1 MMNKQYQ
8 YSQDWFSHNI
18 EGLKMM
24 MRLLPDNKLFLEVGS
39 YEGRSTCWFLENG
52 LASDGA
58 IFCYDTWEG
67 SEEHSEEQSQD
78 LYQKFN
84 HNIELAKKPTQSVYS
99 YMGKSVETIR
109 RQNLEFDFVYIDGSH
124 QAPDVLMD
132 ACLTFRMLKKG
143 GIMVFDDYLWKD
155 VPGVLHQPKIAID
168 AFVNIFSEQIE
179 TVMIGYQYG
188 IRKL

>member
-1 MMNKQYQ
+1 MNKQYQ

-18 EGLKMM
+18 EGLKVMM
-24 MRLLPDNKLFLEVGS
+24 AQLPDNKLFLEVGS

-52 LASDGA
+52 LADDGA

-67 SEEHSEEQSQD
+67 SEEHSAAQSKD

-155 VPGVLHQPKIAID
+155 MPGVLHQPKIAID

-188 IRKL
+188 IKKL